1 MSESPL
7 IEDNMVI
14 CNSGGTGG
22 SIVALDKMTGKVIW
36 RSKGMDDAPSYA
48 SAIAATIGDIRQIIA
63 FTHKGTVGLRASDGK
78 LLWRYD
84 GAANAIANCTTPV
97 LDGEHLFLTAGY
109 DAGCA
114 LVKLTADGEEMKAE
128 EVYANRT
135 MINHHG
141 GVILVDG
148 NIYGASNQ
156 TWMCMDFKTGERK
169 WRARGV
175 GKGSLTA
182 ADGKLSFVGENGK
195 IALAAA
201 TPEEYREISTF
212 ELTPNQ
218 KTIWA
223 HPVVHNK
230 RLYIRNGDELM
241 CYDLRPDAGAEG

>member
-1 MSESPL
+1 M
-7 IEDNMVI
+7 
-14 CNSGGTGG
+14 
-22 SIVALDKMTGKVIW
+22 
-36 RSKGMDDAPSYA
+36 PSYA
-48 SAIAATIGDIRQIIA
+48 SAIAATIGEIRQIIT

-84 GAANAIANCTTPV
+84 NISNGIANCTTPV
-97 LDGEHLFLTAGY
+97 IADDHVFLTSGY
-109 DAGCA
+109 DKGCA
-114 LVKLTADGEEMKAE
+114 LLKLTADGESMNAE
-128 EVYANRT
+128 EVYFNRN

-148 NIYGASNQ
+148 HIYGASNQ

-182 ADGKLSFVGENGK
+182 ADGKLIFVGENGK
-195 IALAAA
+195 IALAEA
-201 TPEEYREISTF
+201 TAEEYREISTF
-212 ELTPNQ
+212 ELTPKQ